1 MNKIA
6 PWFLSALLAIAC
18 GVLVLAYLVAP
29 PLQMGWYLA
38 MLAGVLIIWGILAW
52 RFFRKWELAADAALL
67 LALFVT
73 GYLSATLFYL
83 AQAEKGELPVITRAE
98 GDPGDGH
105 TAILYFTHGEPPAY
119 SPMPW
124 IETFHELDK
133 DGVSFVPWPFRPF
146 FLSNV
151 RREYLAIGGSAHN
164 KVHQIMLHSLLLSMP
179 EEAMRGTRFYQA
191 FLDSPP
197 RPDEMAI
204 QAINDGASK
213 LIVLPVFL
221 TDSSHTIAGF
231 EMIEA
236 LAIEKFGV
244 SVCAAKP
251 LWNTDALQQMFVAR
265 ADAHLDGVDKARV
278 GILLVGHGQPDDW
291 DAFYPTQTEQ
301 ENEFRNQVRERLIQA
316 GYLPDNILLAW
327 MEFKTPKITTA
338 VQQLAAQ
345 GVERI
350 LVFSASISADSIHS
364 DIQVPESV
372 EAADLPDDVQVVNM
386 GAWGNS
392 PLVIEAIRQRIGECQ
407 E

>member
-327 MEFKTPKITTA
+327 MEFKTPKITSA

>member
-1 MNKIA
+1 
-6 PWFLSALLAIAC
+6 
-18 GVLVLAYLVAP
+18 
-29 PLQMGWYLA
+29 
-38 MLAGVLIIWGILAW
+38 
-52 RFFRKWELAADAALL
+52 
-67 LALFVT
+67 
-73 GYLSATLFYL
+73 
-83 AQAEKGELPVITRAE
+83 
-98 GDPGDGH
+98 
-105 TAILYFTHGEPPAY
+105 
-119 SPMPW
+119 
-124 IETFHELDK
+124 
-133 DGVSFVPWPFRPF
+133 
-146 FLSNV
+146 
-151 RREYLAIGGSAHN
+151 
-164 KVHQIMLHSLLLSMP
+164 MLHSLILSMP
-179 EEAMRGTRFYQA
+179 EEATRGTRFYQA
-191 FLDSPP
+191 FLDSRP

-231 EMIEA
+231 EMIKA

-251 LWNTDALQQMFVAR
+251 LWDTDGLQQMFVAR

-301 ENEFRNQVRERLIQA
+301 ENEFRNQVRERLIHA

-338 VQQLAAQ
+338 VQQLATQ

-392 PLVIEAIRQRIGECQ
+392 PLVIEAIRQRVSECQ
-407 E
+407 Q

>member
-83 AQAEKGELPVITRAE
+83 AQTEEGELPVITRAE

-372 EAADLPDDVQVVNM
+372 EAADLPDDVQVANM

-407 E
+407 Q

>member
-83 AQAEKGELPVITRAE
+83 AQTEEGELPVITRTE

-278 GILLVGHGQPDDW
+278 GILLVGHGQPEDW

-350 LVFSASISADSIHS
+350 LVFSASISAELNPQRYPGS
-364 DIQVPESV
+364 
-372 EAADLPDDVQVVNM
+372 
-386 GAWGNS
+386 
-392 PLVIEAIRQRIGECQ
+392 RIGRSSRPA
-407 E
+407 

>member
-1 MNKIA
+1 VNKMA
-6 PWFLSALLAIAC
+6 PWILSALLALAC
-18 GVLVLAYLVAP
+18 GIFFLTYLVAS
-29 PLQMGWYLA
+29 PLQMSLYLA
-38 MLAGVLIIWGILAW
+38 LLVGALIIWGLLAW
-52 RFFRKWELAADAALL
+52 RFFRGWELAADAGLL
-67 LALFVT
+67 LVLFVA
-73 GYLSATLFYL
+73 GYMGATLVYL
-83 AQAEKGELPVITRAE
+83 AQTEQQELSAITRAE
-98 GDPGDGH
+98 SDPGDGH

-124 IETFHELDK
+124 IGTFHELDK

-164 KVHQIMLHSLLLSMP
+164 KVHQIMLHSLMLSMP
-179 EEAMRGTRFYQA
+179 EELSRGTRFYQA

-221 TDSSHTIAGF
+221 TESSHTTAGF
-231 EMIEA
+231 EMLEQ
-236 LAIEKFGV
+236 LELEKYGV
-244 SVCAAKP
+244 SVCEAKP
-251 LWNTDALQQMFVAR
+251 LWDTDALQQMFVAR
-265 ADAHLDGVDKARV
+265 ADTHLNGVDKAKV

-291 DAFYPTQTEQ
+291 DAVYPTQTEQ
-301 ENEFRNQVRERLIQA
+301 ENEFRAQVRERLIQA

-327 MEFKTPKITTA
+327 MEFKTPKITPA

-372 EAADLPDDVQVVNM
+372 EAANLPEGIQVINM

-392 PLVIEAIRQRIGECQ
+392 PLVIDAIRQRINECQ
-407 E
+407 P